1 MTAHRLALRRARVT
15 RVKLPL
21 DMVYVS
27 SMYIMNDTHRTIVEL
42 VADDGSVG
50 YGETLGTAEAFR
62 LAAGLAQ
69 SLVGADLLN
78 RNALRQRFARTIFDN
93 RNGRNGWSAYAGIEL
108 AAWDAMG
115 KALGASLSDLL
126 GGARRSEV
134 EVICPVPA
142 AIVDAPMPR
151 SELVAHFRDLH
162 NVDRVVSYAQGM
174 RARHGFRCFK
184 YKSAGVEDD
193 WDVAVMSALRETL
206 GPETALRFDPNAA
219 YTPRRSIALTRR
231 MERLK
236 LEFYEDPCEDIDG
249 LAQVRAKVATPIAT
263 NMCVTQ
269 LDHLAAAVRARP
281 IDVLLAD
288 IYMWGGIVNYRAMAA
303 AAAFFGIEPAVHSLF
318 ETGIGT
324 ALNLHL
330 AAALP
335 AIRRANDSG
344 HHVLA
349 ADVIAR
355 DALAIRDGRMRVP
368 TGAGL
373 GVAIDAAAIDALAVE
388 RVEI

>member
-1 MTAHRLALRRARVT
+1 MTRRLPLRRVRVT

-27 SMYIMNDTHRTIVEL
+27 SMYIMNDTHRTVIEL
-42 VADDGSVG
+42 ATDDGVTG
-50 YGETLGTAEAFR
+50 LGETLGTPEAFR
-62 LAAGLAQ
+62 LTASLAQ

-78 RNALRQRFARTIFDN
+78 RNALRQRFARAIFDN
-93 RNGRNGWSAYAGIEL
+93 RNGRNGWSAFAGVEM
-108 AAWDAMG
+108 AAWDATG
-115 KALGASLSDLL
+115 KALGASLTALL
-126 GGARRSEV
+126 GGGRREEI

-142 AIVDAPMPR
+142 AIIDGPVPR
-151 SELVAHFRDLH
+151 SELLAHFRDLR
-162 NVDRVVSYAQGM
+162 NVTRVVDYATRM
-174 RARHGFRCFK
+174 RERHGFRCFK
-184 YKSAGVEDD
+184 YKSAGADGD

-206 GPETALRFDPNAA
+206 GPAAQLRFDPNAA
-219 YTPRRSIALTRR
+219 YTPRQSIALARR
-231 MERLK
+231 MERLQ
-236 LEFYEDPCEDIDG
+236 LEFYEDPCEDIEG

-288 IYMWGGIVNYRAMAA
+288 VFMWGGIVSYRAMAS

-318 ETGIGT
+318 ETGVGT
-324 ALNLHL
+324 AVNLHL

-335 AIRRANDSG
+335 ELRRANDSG

-355 DALAIRDGRMRVP
+355 DALAIREGRMRVP
-368 TGAGL
+368 TGPGIGAVLDTGAL
-373 GVAIDAAAIDALAVE
+373 DALAVE
-388 RVEI
+388 RVET